1 MYRPPSQC
9 QLFFFDEI
17 EKCLDSFSNKFEN
30 FLFMGD
36 LNCEISDSE
45 IKYFMD
51 SYNFTSIVKEPTCFK
66 SAKSRCIDLNLIL
79 TNRKSILKSTTTF
92 DTGLSDL
99 HTMILTVLK
108 GGYIKKG
115 PRIIQYREYTKFST
129 INFTHDIANTMND
142 LPGKVSFDCVN
153 TNLTKVL
160 YRDPHAPI
168 KKIMFVQMMVR
179 S

>member
-9 QLFFFDEI
+9 RQFFFGEI

-30 FLFMGD
+30 FLSMGD

-51 SYNFTSIVKEPTCFK
+51 SYNFASIVKEPTCFK
-66 SAKSRCIDLNLIL
+66 SAKSRCIDLIL
-79 TNRKSILKSTTTF
+79 TNRKPSLKSTTTF
-92 DTGLSDL
+92 ETGLSDF

-115 PRIIQYREYTKFST
+115 PRIIQYRHYTKFST
-129 INFTHDIANTMND
+129 INFTHDTANTIND
-142 LPGKVSFDCVN
+142 LSGKVSLIV
-153 TNLTKVL
+153 
-160 YRDPHAPI
+160 
-168 KKIMFVQMMVR
+168 
-179 S
+179 